1 MLNNLL
7 ISLSLSMT
15 IGPKKKIS
23 QAKGR
28 QRHSTWEG
36 LNIQRMVDTYKV
48 SVCKN
53 CGAKKLSHRVCPV
66 CGYYKGK
73 QVITIK
79 SKSKDKVVE
88 A

>member
-1 MLNNLL
+1 
-7 ISLSLSMT
+7 MT

-23 QAKGR
+23 IMKWAR
-28 QRHSTWEG
+28 RHSTRER
-36 LNIQRMVDTYKV
+36 LNLKRLTDTYQV
-48 SVCKN
+48 ATCKN
-53 CGAKKLSHRVCPV
+53 CGAKKLAYKVCPA

-79 SKSKDKVVE
+79 AKGNEKVID

>member
-1 MLNNLL
+1 
-7 ISLSLSMT
+7 MT

-23 QAKGR
+23 QAKSR
-28 QRHSTWEG
+28 TRHSTREG
-36 LNIQRMVDTYKV
+36 LNIQRMVDTYKI

-73 QVITIK
+73 QVLTIK
-79 SKSKDKVVE
+79 SKSKEKIVD

>member
-1 MLNNLL
+1 MVAEH
-7 ISLSLSMT
+7 
-15 IGPKKKIS
+15 KI
-23 QAKGR
+23 
-28 QRHSTWEG
+28 
-36 LNIQRMVDTYKV
+36 

-73 QVITIK
+73 QIITIK
-79 SKSKDKVVE
+79 SKSKDKVVD

>member
-1 MLNNLL
+1 
-7 ISLSLSMT
+7 MT

-28 QRHSTWEG
+28 QRHSTRER
-36 LNIQRMVDTYKV
+36 LNMKRMTNAFKIAT
-48 SVCKN
+48 CKN
-53 CGAKKLSHRVCPV
+53 CGAKKLTHRVCPV

-73 QVITIK
+73 QVLTIK
-79 SKSKDKVVE
+79 SKSKDKVVD

>member
-1 MLNNLL
+1 
-7 ISLSLSMT
+7 MT

-28 QRHSTWEG
+28 QRHSTWEA
-36 LNIQRMVDTYKV
+36 LNMKRMTNAYRV
-48 SVCKN
+48 SKCQN
-53 CGAKKLSHRVCPV
+53 CGAAKLSHRVCPV

-73 QVITIK
+73 QIITIK
-79 SKSKDKVVE
+79 SKSKDKVVD

>member
-1 MLNNLL
+1 
-7 ISLSLSMT
+7 MT

-23 QAKGR
+23 KTKGNTRHATWQRLNLVRMSDSYPVAK
-28 QRHSTWEG
+28 
-36 LNIQRMVDTYKV
+36 
-48 SVCKN
+48 CKN
-53 CGAKKLSHRVCPV
+53 CGATKLAHHVCSV

-79 SKSKDKVVE
+79 SKSKGKVID

>member
-1 MLNNLL
+1 
-7 ISLSLSMT
+7 MT

-28 QRHSTWEG
+28 QRHSTWEM
-36 LNIQRMVDTYKV
+36 LNIKRMVSTHKV
-48 SVCKN
+48 SICKN

-79 SKSKDKVVE
+79 SKSKDTVVD

>member
-1 MLNNLL
+1 
-7 ISLSLSMT
+7 MT

-23 QAKGR
+23 QAKGH

-36 LNIQRMVDTYKV
+36 LNIKRMVDTYQI

-73 QVITIK
+73 QILTIK
-79 SKSKDKVVE
+79 SKSKEKVVD

>member
-1 MLNNLL
+1 
-7 ISLSLSMT
+7 MT

-23 QAKGR
+23 QSQGR
-28 QRHSTWEG
+28 TRHSTRER
-36 LNIQRMVDTYKV
+36 LNMKRMTNSYQIGKC
-48 SVCKN
+48 SN
-53 CGAKKLSHRVCPV
+53 CGAKKLTHRVCPV

-79 SKSKDKVVE
+79 SKSKETVVS

>member
-1 MLNNLL
+1 
-7 ISLSLSMT
+7 MT

-28 QRHSTWEG
+28 TRHSTWEG
-36 LNIQRMVDTYKV
+36 LNMKRMVETYQL
-48 SVCKN
+48 STCKN
-53 CGAKKLSHRVCPV
+53 CGAKKLAHRVCPV

-73 QVITIK
+73 QVLTIK
-79 SKSKDKVVE
+79 SKSKDTVVD

>member
-1 MLNNLL
+1 
-7 ISLSLSMT
+7 MT

-23 QAKGR
+23 KMKTHT
-28 QRHSTWEG
+28 RHSTWLG
-36 LNIQRMVDTYKV
+36 LNLKRLSDSYPAVK
-48 SVCKN
+48 CKN
-53 CGAKKLSHRVCPV
+53 CGANKLAHNVCPV

>member
-1 MLNNLL
+1 
-7 ISLSLSMT
+7 MT
-15 IGPKKKIS
+15 
-23 QAKGR
+23 
-28 QRHSTWEG
+28 E
-36 LNIQRMVDTYKV
+36 TYQVGK
-48 SVCKN
+48 CPN

-79 SKSKDKVVE
+79 SKGWSKVID

>member
-1 MLNNLL
+1 
-7 ISLSLSMT
+7 MT

-28 QRHSTWEG
+28 SRHSTRER
-36 LNIQRMVDTYKV
+36 LNMKRMTNSYQIGKC
-48 SVCKN
+48 SN
-53 CGAKKLSHRVCPV
+53 CGAQKLTHRVCPV

-79 SKSKDKVVE
+79 SKSKETVVS

>member
-1 MLNNLL
+1 
-7 ISLSLSMT
+7 MT

-28 QRHSTWEG
+28 QRHSTREG
-36 LNIQRMVDTYKV
+36 LNIKRMVDTYKI

-73 QVITIK
+73 QILTIK
-79 SKSKDKVVE
+79 SKSKETVVN

>member
-1 MLNNLL
+1 
-7 ISLSLSMT
+7 MT

-23 QAKGR
+23 KNKWNTRHATR
-28 QRHSTWEG
+28 QR
-36 LNIQRMVDTYKV
+36 LNLVRMSEAYPVAK
-48 SVCKN
+48 CKN
-53 CGAKKLSHRVCPV
+53 CGATKLPHHVCPV

-79 SKSKDKVVE
+79 SKSKDKVID

>member
-1 MLNNLL
+1 
-7 ISLSLSMT
+7 MT

-23 QAKGR
+23 IAKSNS
-28 QRHSTWEG
+28 RHSTWER
-36 LNIQRMVDTYKV
+36 LNLKRLSSTYRVAK
-48 SVCKN
+48 CAN
-53 CGAKKLSHRVCPV
+53 CGAAKLSHKVCPS

-79 SKSKDKVVE
+79 SKSKEKVID

>member
-1 MLNNLL
+1 
-7 ISLSLSMT
+7 MT

-23 QAKGR
+23 IMKGAK
-28 QRHSTWEG
+28 RHSMWQTIN
-36 LNIQRMVDTYKV
+36 LKALSAKYQVAKCT
-48 SVCKN
+48 N
-53 CGAKKLSHRVCPV
+53 CGSKKLAYRVCPS

-79 SKSKDKVVE
+79 AKSSSKVID